1 MSTFKS
7 SLNSPRSS
15 PFRRAA
21 SPASPSPARERPGT
35 PPSRTQAS
43 PMTSPSK
50 LKHAYTVSEQE
61 GEDEDILNTP
71 TKAPRA
77 HTEPPA
83 SPAARQLPTPPMPK
97 APSHQPSPQR
107 TLSTTFSQG
116 DNLSKLPPQLLHNL
130 RESFA
135 VLDPNS
141 TGVITASSVA
151 ETLQS
156 LGLQEN
162 NLAQFFPPGQTQQ
175 LNLPQYLNQLADIL
189 VGLSPEQ
196 ELLNAF
202 SAFDDDDSGQIEV
215 SELKAGL
222 LGTVPDSA
230 ERALTERDIDR
241 ATDGFTGRRMLGRQT
256 IDIPGV
262 RSFGIP
268 HKRKTNGDVFRYR
281 EFVANLTGGPAIMP
295 QEQESGGLQRSR

>member
-21 SPASPSPARERPGT
+21 SPASATPSPARERPGT
-35 PPSRTQAS
+35 PPSRTQPS

-50 LKHAYTVSEQE
+50 LKHAYTV
-61 GEDEDILNTP
+61 
-71 TKAPRA
+71 
-77 HTEPPA
+77 
-83 SPAARQLPTPPMPK
+83 
-97 APSHQPSPQR
+97 
-107 TLSTTFSQG
+107 TTTVSSFSQG

-162 NLAQFFPPGQTQQ
+162 NLAQFFPAGGPQQ

-215 SELKAGL
+215 GELKAGL
-222 LGTVPDSA
+222 LGTAPDSL
-230 ERALTERDIDR
+230 ERPLTERDIDR
-241 ATDGFTGRRMLGRQT
+241 AIDGFTGRRMLGSSRQMM
-256 IDIPGV
+256 DIPGV
-262 RSFGIP
+262 RSFGLP
-268 HKRKTNGDVFRYR
+268 KRRTNNHISNNGDVFRYR
-281 EFVANLTGGPAIMP
+281 EFVANLTGAFKVNKT
-295 QEQESGGLQRSR
+295 SLSF

>member
-21 SPASPSPARERPGT
+21 SPASPSPTRERPGT

-50 LKHAYTVSEQE
+50 LKHAYTVSEQD
-61 GEDEDILNTP
+61 GQDEEHILDTP
-71 TKAPRA
+71 TKR
-77 HTEPPA
+77 
-83 SPAARQLPTPPMPK
+83 PK
-97 APSHQPSPQR
+97 
-107 TLSTTFSQG
+107 
-116 DNLSKLPPQLLHNL
+116 
-130 RESFA
+130 SFA

-141 TGVITASSVA
+141 TGLITASSVA

-162 NLAQFFPPGQTQQ
+162 NLAQFFPPGQPQQ

-202 SAFDDDDSGQIEV
+202 SAFDNDDSGQIEV

-222 LGTVPDSA
+222 LGTVPDLG
-230 ERALTERDIDR
+230 ERSLTERDIDR

-295 QEQESGGLQRSR
+295 QEAESGGLQRSRTILDRSPVFV

>member
-7 SLNSPRSS
+7 SLNSPRTS

-35 PPSRTQAS
+35 PPSRTQPS

-50 LKHAYTVSEQE
+50 LKHAYTPPS
-61 GEDEDILNTP
+61 
-71 TKAPRA
+71 APRR
-77 HTEPPA
+77 PF
-83 SPAARQLPTPPMPK
+83 SITPSSF
-97 APSHQPSPQR
+97 SH
-107 TLSTTFSQG
+107 G

-162 NLAQFFPPGQTQQ
+162 NLAQFFPAGGPQQ

-215 SELKAGL
+215 GELKAGL
-222 LGTVPDSA
+222 LGTAPEPS

-241 ATDGFTGRRMLGRQT
+241 AIDGFTGRRMLGSSRQT
-256 IDIPGV
+256 MMDMPG
-262 RSFGIP
+262 
-268 HKRKTNGDVFRYR
+268 
-281 EFVANLTGGPAIMP
+281 
-295 QEQESGGLQRSR
+295 EQESSSVSASGGLQRSR